1 MLESIKTTCA
11 IIWFLVLIVIAF
23 ALIYGIISNM
33 IQEIKSSK
41 QKAKFQESLFSE
53 IKKAIDN
60 TKEKK

>member
-11 IIWFLVLIVIAF
+11 IVWFLVLIVIAF
-23 ALIYGIISNM
+23 VLIYGIISNM

-41 QKAKFQESLFSE
+41 QKAKCQESLFSE

>member
-11 IIWFLVLIVIAF
+11 VVWFLVLIVIAF

>member
-11 IIWFLVLIVIAF
+11 IVWFLVLIVIAF

-41 QKAKFQESLFSE
+41 QKSKFQESLFSE

>member
-11 IIWFLVLIVIAF
+11 IVWFLVLIVIAF
-23 ALIYGIISNM
+23 ALIYGIIYNM

>member
-11 IIWFLVLIVIAF
+11 IVWFLVLIVIAF
-23 ALIYGIISNM
+23 SLIYGIISNM

>member
-11 IIWFLVLIVIAF
+11 IVWFLVLIVIAF
-23 ALIYGIISNM
+23 AFIYNIISGII
-33 IQEIKSSK
+33 QERESK
-41 QKAKFQESLFSE
+41 KQQIKFQESLFSG

>member
-11 IIWFLVLIVIAF
+11 IVWFLVLIVIAF
-23 ALIYGIISNM
+23 ALIYGIIYNM

-41 QKAKFQESLFSE
+41 QKAKFQENLFSE

-60 TKEKK
+60 TKEKE

>member
-11 IIWFLVLIVIAF
+11 IVWFLVLIVIAF
-23 ALIYGIISNM
+23 VLIYGIISNM

>member
-11 IIWFLVLIVIAF
+11 IVWFLVLIVIAF

-60 TKEKK
+60 RKEKK

>member
-11 IIWFLVLIVIAF
+11 IVWFLVLIVIAF

>member
-11 IIWFLVLIVIAF
+11 IVWFLVLIVIAF

-33 IQEIKSSK
+33 IQEIKNSK

>member
-11 IIWFLVLIVIAF
+11 IVWFLVLIVIAF

-53 IKKAIDN
+53 IKEAIDN

>member
-11 IIWFLVLIVIAF
+11 IVWFLVLIVIAF
-23 ALIYGIISNM
+23 ALIYGIIYNM

-41 QKAKFQESLFSE
+41 QKAKFQESLFSG